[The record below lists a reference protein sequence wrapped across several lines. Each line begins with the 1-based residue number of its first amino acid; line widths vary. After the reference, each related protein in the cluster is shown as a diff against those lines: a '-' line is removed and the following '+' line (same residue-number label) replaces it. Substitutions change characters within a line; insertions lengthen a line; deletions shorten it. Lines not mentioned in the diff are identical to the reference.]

1 MMSYLLQYTPLCR
14 HPQTHAQSGRC
25 EKQARKQSG
34 FTLVELLLAITL
46 MSMLLALAYGGL
58 RASARATERGQVIL
72 EESGRI
78 RMAHQFVRKQ
88 LNQMVPLVF
97 LQDEQQQE
105 LRTVFEGGSDA
116 IRFVSPMPG
125 YLGFGGPQVQE
136 LALVPGEEGTA
147 LVLSHALLQG
157 FEEANLYERAP
168 IVLID
173 RIDQASFFFPGFD
186 EEGELADWTN
196 SWEDPASM
204 PVAVS
209 LEIEFEDEVFTAWP
223 MLVASVRVDASA
235 LRELAE
241 GENVNLNRRTRVR
254 SLIDRRKK
262 RN

>member
-1 MMSYLLQYTPLCR
+1 M
-14 HPQTHAQSGRC
+14 
-25 EKQARKQSG
+25 QAG

-58 RASARATERGQVIL
+58 RTSARATERGQVIL

-97 LQDEQQQE
+97 IQDDVQTEE
-105 LRTVFEGGSDA
+105 RTIFEGSSDA
-116 IRFVSPMPG
+116 IRFVGPMPG

-136 LALVPGEEGTA
+136 LALVPGEKGTA

-157 FEEANLYERAP
+157 FEEANLYEREP

-173 RIDQASFFFPGFD
+173 RIDQASFFFLGFD
-186 EEGELADWTN
+186 EEGELADWT
-196 SWEDPASM
+196 STWEDPASM

-209 LEIEFEDEVFTAWP
+209 LEIGFEEEVFTTWP
-223 MLVASVRVDASA
+223 LLVASVRVDASA
-235 LRELAE
+235 LSELAE
-241 GENVNLNRRTRVR
+241 GDNIELDRRTRVR
-254 SLIDRRKK
+254 SLIDRRRK